1 MITLAS
7 VCKIA
12 KTLTAKADHDE
23 SGAPTTTARLKFS
36 ELQIDR
42 DTIDELLGEP
52 IGWCQGALFDEQGA
66 PRRRYGLTVYGRT
79 LRVSGTIKGPKERP
93 TLSLLQAEL
102 SDLHLTLIP
111 LGAMVEGALT
121 WPARGDELDDCP
133 DLLGETCAATWEIT
147 GDDQGDMFSPTSRA
161 AASATTETQRII
173 DGLGRGAKP

>member
-42 DTIDELLGEP
+42 DTIDELLGE
-52 IGWCQGALFDEQGA
+52 
-66 PRRRYGLTVYGRT
+66 
-79 LRVSGTIKGPKERP
+79 
-93 TLSLLQAEL
+93 
-102 SDLHLTLIP
+102 
-111 LGAMVEGALT
+111 
-121 WPARGDELDDCP
+121 
-133 DLLGETCAATWEIT
+133 TCAATWEIT
-147 GDDQGDMFSPTSRA
+147 GDDQGDMFSPTSKA

-173 DGLGRGAKP
+173 DGLGRGATP